1 MWCKMIISFF
11 GHRDFFDENI
21 KREDV
26 VSLIES
32 KAKEEPV
39 DFYLGQYGEFDAF
52 AYDCAKLYKEKH
64 PTAKLYFITPYIHPN
79 YSRLKDKERFDGI
92 IYPEIEN
99 APKRYAIS
107 RRNKWI
113 VEHSNFILF
122 YIIYSFGGAI
132 TALKHAENNNIPYIN
147 LAKNSHLK

>member
-26 VSLIES
+26 VSLMES
-32 KAKEEPV
+32 KAKAEPV
-39 DFYLGQYGEFDAF
+39 DFYLGQYGKFDAF

-64 PTAKLYFITPYIHPN
+64 PTAKLYFVTPYIHPN

-99 APKRYAIS
+99 VPKRYAIS
-107 RRNKWI
+107 KRNEWI
-113 VEHSNFILF
+113 VDQSDFIIF
-122 YIIYSFGGAI
+122 YISHNFGGAYNALIKAI
-132 TALKHAENNNIPYIN
+132 TNNIAHKN
-147 LAKNSHLK
+147 LFIVP

>member
-1 MWCKMIISFF
+1 MIISFF

-39 DFYLGQYGEFDAF
+39 DFYLGQYGKFDAF

-64 PTAKLYFITPYIHPN
+64 PTAKLIFVTPYIHPN
-79 YSRLKDKERFDGI
+79 YALLKNVKERFDEV
-92 IYPEIEN
+92 IYPEIES

-107 RRNKWI
+107 KRNNWI
-113 VEHSNFILF
+113 IGHSD
-122 YIIYSFGGAI
+122 YIIFYVYNHFGGAFSSLNQAI
-132 TALKHAENNNIPYIN
+132 KHNIKFIN
-147 LAKNSHLK
+147 LAISD

>member
-1 MWCKMIISFF
+1 MIISFF

-32 KAKEEPV
+32 KAKEKHV
-39 DFYLGQYGEFDAF
+39 DFYLGQYGKFDAF

-64 PTAKLYFITPYIHPN
+64 PTAKLYFVTPYIYPN

-99 APKRYAIS
+99 VPKRYAIS
-107 RRNKWI
+107 KRNEWI
-113 VEHSNFILF
+113 IEQSDLILF
-122 YIIYSFGGAI
+122 YVISNYGGSAK
-132 TALKHAENNNIPYIN
+132 ALKIAIKRNKDFFN
-147 LAKNSHLK
+147 LHLS

>member
-1 MWCKMIISFF
+1 MIISFF

-39 DFYLGQYGEFDAF
+39 DFYLGQYGKFDAF
-52 AYDCAKLYKEKH
+52 TYECAKLYKEKH
-64 PTAKLYFITPYIHPN
+64 PTAKLYFVTPYIHPN

-99 APKRYAIS
+99 VPKKYAIS
-107 RRNKWI
+107 KRNEWI
-113 VEHSNFILF
+113 VDQSDFIIF
-122 YIIYSFGGAI
+122 YISHNFGGAYN
-132 TALKHAENNNIPYIN
+132 ALKVVTKKKLQHIN
-147 LAKNSHLK
+147 LYIQ